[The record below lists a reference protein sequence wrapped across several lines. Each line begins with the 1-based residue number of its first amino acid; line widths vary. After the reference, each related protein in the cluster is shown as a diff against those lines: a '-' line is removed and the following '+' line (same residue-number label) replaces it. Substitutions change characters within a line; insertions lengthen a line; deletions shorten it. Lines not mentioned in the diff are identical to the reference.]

1 MDNEK
6 NELMVKNFNALATA
20 SNTKV
25 NIYTNITDNKKIYN
39 LENHVDYRI
48 NDLKGEVW
56 RVKEVL
62 IKIIEKPLEEPEI
75 NEETGEI
82 IRDKEF
88 KKICILI
95 DTEDKSYVTASKMFT
110 NQMARYIAEFG
121 LNEPVDIKIIEK
133 TVKNSSN
140 KALGFELA

>member
-1 MDNEK
+1 MENEK

-48 NDLKGEVW
+48 NDLKGEVL
-56 RVKEVL
+56 RIKEVL

-82 IRDKEF
+82 IRDKEY

-110 NQMARYIAEFG
+110 NQMGRYIAEFG
-121 LNEPVDIKIIEK
+121 LTEPLDIRIIEK
-133 TVKNSSN
+133 SVKNSAN
-140 KALGFELA
+140 KSLGFELV

>member
-1 MDNEK
+1 MENEK

-48 NDLKGEVW
+48 NDLKGEVL
-56 RVKEVL
+56 RIKEVL
-62 IKIIEKPLEEPEI
+62 IKVIEKPLEEPEI

-82 IRDKEF
+82 IRDKEI

-110 NQMARYIAEFG
+110 NQMGRYIAEFG
-121 LNEPVDIKIIEK
+121 LLEPLDIRIIEK
-133 TVKNSSN
+133 SVKNSAN
-140 KALGFELA
+140 KSLGFELV

>member
-48 NDLKGEVW
+48 NDLKGEVL

-110 NQMARYIAEFG
+110 NQMGRYIAEFG
-121 LNEPVDIKIIEK
+121 LTEPLDIRIIEK
-133 TVKNSSN
+133 SVKNSAN
-140 KALGFELA
+140 KSLGFELV